1 MEKVFETRSEIET
14 EKLGECLGRLLE
26 RGDFIALSGDLG
38 AGKTAFTRGIARGMG
53 INEDITSPT
62 FTIIN
67 EYDGVLPLAHMDV
80 YRLRSVEELAN
91 VGFDDYLE
99 GFVVVMEW
107 AEKVKE
113 MLPRDFLWVEIEAVD
128 EKRRKI
134 NFKSNSKHYDKIL
147 RELNL

>member
-1 MEKVFETRSEIET
+1 MEKVFETRSERET
-14 EKLGECLGRLLE
+14 EKLGESLGRLLE

-38 AGKTAFTRGIARGMG
+38 AGKTAFARGVARGIG

-67 EYDGVLPLAHMDV
+67 EYDGILPLAHMDV
-80 YRLRSVEELAN
+80 YRLKSVEELAN

-113 MLPRDFLWVEIEAVD
+113 MLPQDLLWVEIEAVD

-134 NFKSNSKHYDKIL
+134 SLKSNGKHYDKIL
-147 RELNL
+147 QELNL